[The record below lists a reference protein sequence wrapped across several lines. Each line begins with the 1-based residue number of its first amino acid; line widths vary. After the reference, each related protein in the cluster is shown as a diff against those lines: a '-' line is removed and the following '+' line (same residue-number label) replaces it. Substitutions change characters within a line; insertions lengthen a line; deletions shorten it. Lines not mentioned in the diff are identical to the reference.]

1 MNCDV
6 YIDDV
11 KVGELAAQNA
21 GAMHKQKLFEKKDL
35 ANTKHTLRVVPKEGE
50 SIEGK
55 VIQLDKIVVFHD
67 EITVPD
73 SIVLNRTELTM
84 TPGASS
90 ELTASVIP
98 WNANAK
104 LVWTSSDSS
113 VVEVND
119 GKLTAKEI
127 DVKKTVTVT
136 AASAEDNSVLAEAKI
151 TVDPALAFMNA
162 YVGNE
167 KLLETELDYDKLK
180 AGNGSVYNGT
190 AWLNDEL
197 NSKIVW
203 TTEKDVHNVQ
213 VTASDFKNEKGQVLS
228 KDNIDIKWLKEIA
241 AKEGRNAQGR
251 QKIIRM

>member
-1 MNCDV
+1 M
-6 YIDDV
+6 
-11 KVGELAAQNA
+11 
-21 GAMHKQKLFEKKDL
+21 
-35 ANTKHTLRVVPKEGE
+35 
-50 SIEGK
+50 
-55 VIQLDKIVVFHD
+55 
-67 EITVPD
+67 
-73 SIVLNRTELTM
+73 
-84 TPGASS
+84 GASS

-197 NSKIVW
+197 NSKIVV

-241 AKEGRNAQGR
+241 AKEGRNAQG
-251 QKIIRM
+251 QTKNYPDVIYKGGKKDIDAQDVQFAWVNIAIPKDTAAGNYTGTITVSADELDKPFELTYNIEVLNLVQPAPEATELHACVAIFPFSFLAA

>member
-1 MNCDV
+1 MD
-6 YIDDV
+6 
-11 KVGELAAQNA
+11 
-21 GAMHKQKLFEKKDL
+21 KQRQQCCRSKRWKTDCKRDRCE
-35 ANTKHTLRVVPKEGE
+35 
-50 SIEGK
+50 
-55 VIQLDKIVVFHD
+55 
-67 EITVPD
+67 
-73 SIVLNRTELTM
+73 
-84 TPGASS
+84 
-90 ELTASVIP
+90 
-98 WNANAK
+98 
-104 LVWTSSDSS
+104 
-113 VVEVND
+113 
-119 GKLTAKEI
+119 
-127 DVKKTVTVT
+127 KTVTVT

-197 NSKIVW
+197 NSKIVV

-241 AKEGRNAQGR
+241 AKEGRNAQG
-251 QKIIRM
+251 QTKIIRM